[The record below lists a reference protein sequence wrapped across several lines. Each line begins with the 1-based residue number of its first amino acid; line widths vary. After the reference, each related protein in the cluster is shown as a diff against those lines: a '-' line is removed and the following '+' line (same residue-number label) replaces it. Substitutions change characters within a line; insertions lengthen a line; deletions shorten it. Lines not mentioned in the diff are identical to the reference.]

1 MSDESVYIVYIK
13 ISVISNVL
21 TLTNIW
27 KACRKRLNWHT
38 YFQDKSLSRF
48 QPSSESPRRF
58 FYSVVFYGKDGTY
71 PLQEICRSPRVGRS
85 WRLRLALEVWLGG
98 TTAIVFGPSKNEE
111 EDPSLRSRRCR
122 AEIIVQSSKEA

>member
-1 MSDESVYIVYIK
+1 MFYSTVDYSTMLRDCSVFSMVPMYVFLQIHPILIKYDIKCLMNQLYVYSYIE

-21 TLTNIW
+21 TLTNRW

-58 FYSVVFYGKDGTY
+58 FYSVVFYGKDGTITKRCFDVVCVLCSTT
-71 PLQEICRSPRVGRS
+71 PL
-85 WRLRLALEVWLGG
+85 
-98 TTAIVFGPSKNEE
+98 
-111 EDPSLRSRRCR
+111 
-122 AEIIVQSSKEA
+122 

>member
-1 MSDESVYIVYIK
+1 MSDESVYIVYIE

-38 YFQDKSLSRF
+38 HFQDKSLSRF

-58 FYSVVFYGKDGTY
+58 FYSVVFYGKDGTDSY
-71 PLQEICRSPRVGRS
+71 VGI
-85 WRLRLALEVWLGG
+85 LGPIAM
-98 TTAIVFGPSKNEE
+98 TSNFG
-111 EDPSLRSRRCR
+111 
-122 AEIIVQSSKEA
+122 VQTP

>member
-1 MSDESVYIVYIK
+1 MSDESVYIVYIE

-38 YFQDKSLSRF
+38 HFQDKSLSSF

-58 FYSVVFYGKDGTY
+58 FYSVVFYGKDG
-71 PLQEICRSPRVGRS
+71 S
-85 WRLRLALEVWLGG
+85 LALPFAYLRY
-98 TTAIVFGPSKNEE
+98 ASHKKSK
-111 EDPSLRSRRCR
+111 L
-122 AEIIVQSSKEA
+122 